1 MSQKT
6 IRVYLVLD
14 PGTYVEV
21 VTTEANVR
29 SKLKGIRKDIINQKF
44 ARWAPF
50 AGVPQATGDG
60 KGGYVQQTSYAWTFV
75 EESK

>member
-6 IRVYLVLD
+6 IRVSLVLD

-21 VTTEANVR
+21 KTTEANVR

-44 ARWAPF
+44 PRWAPF
-50 AGVPQATGDG
+50 AGLSEATGDG
-60 KGGYVQQTSYAWTFV
+60 KGGVIQQASWKWTFV
-75 EESK
+75 EGNE